1 MPLQEMADR
10 RRRRWDLEFK
20 TPGARR
26 SPATTAALLQ
36 WLAHL
41 SAPQRMRLFT
51 IENPWLASLL
61 RHMFACKLQQGQGGF
76 TVSAL
81 SHTDRVD
88 HYFTFSNRRSDT
100 TAERTF
106 EQQLRFCDTHNYLD
120 TVTLSTYLLQDF
132 PQCLRLA
139 HSISQSAAFQT
150 PCLAFWDPALRIWI
164 WQCPPWVLGT
174 AVSLAAVALAAFEK
188 SCWIGFFKAVGRDPR
203 APGETQLFTWE
214 TGGGFEEDME
224 DLAAFWFSLSSQQK
238 MNIVGNNETLSG
250 LFNSAETQ
258 LAEESK
264 EIQPWLLT
272 ATGREDKYY
281 SGCRTRHQHYNSSR
295 SLNLISMMTAE
306 DFPGEY
312 IAFLLFSSLERTGT
326 VFDLVARKI
335 AERVKEA
342 LKAHIAED
350 LMKSEVTISSQPKKI
365 KGKKK
370 RKKKQNEATR
380 PPRQAAARVTEI
392 DQSQTSKNIVTDILN
407 SVISRA
413 CQALEDSAEFLIV
426 QPGRKKHEKT
436 TKSLISVSSPSPRVL
451 EIQTKLTSLPANP
464 STRETEIIIPIMSE
478 TAPVSVFSA
487 ASSYEQLTAEAHLF
501 KINVWKVMMSRKK
514 TVMSFLKSLQE
525 VVIAL
530 FPTAYIG
537 IFGSFATRLA
547 LPTSDLD
554 LVIANTGFNRAEIV
568 AAVTALAAIL
578 PPYNWT
584 LAVQPIPTAT
594 VPVVKLTVDPQ
605 YFGGEFREQLKVDI
619 TFESQEDEE
628 RRHIGLAA
636 VKWVKQLLQD
646 YPYAQECILALKQVL
661 YQRRL
666 NSAYLGGLSSY
677 SLVLWV
683 AAYMRAFPCT
693 TSGDLIIGVLRFYG
707 CDFQPNTTGISFT
720 EPHFYP
726 RPAPVFTVCETLD
739 PVSPGNNTTKSAYRL
754 PDVQELFRV
763 CWESLQ
769 TSATVGHKN
778 PLARLYAQISA
789 SSSIA
794 TSVHC

>member
-26 SPATTAALLQ
+26 SPATSAALLQ

-41 SAPQRMRLFT
+41 PAPQRLRLFA

-61 RHMFACKLQQGQGGF
+61 RHMFVCKLQQGQGGF

-88 HYFTFSNRRSDT
+88 HYFTFSNIRSDT
-100 TAERTF
+100 TAERAF

-120 TVTLSTYLLQDF
+120 TVTLSSYLLQDF

-139 HSISQSAAFQT
+139 HSISQGAAFQT

-164 WQCPPWVLGT
+164 WQCPPWVLGS

-214 TGGGFEEDME
+214 IGEGFEEDME
-224 DLAAFWFSLSSQQK
+224 DLAAFWLSLSSQQK
-238 MNIVGNNETLSG
+238 TAIIGNIETLSAQ
-250 LFNSAETQ
+250 FQSAETQ
-258 LAEESK
+258 LAGPK
-264 EIQPWLLT
+264 EAQSWLLT
-272 ATGREDKYY
+272 AAGRDDKYY
-281 SGCRTRHQHYNSSR
+281 SGCRTRFQHYRSPR
-295 SLNLISMMTAE
+295 SLILISLMATE
-306 DFPGEY
+306 DAFPGEY
-312 IAFLLFSSLERTGT
+312 MALLLFSSLERAGT
-326 VFDLVARKI
+326 AFDLVARKA

-350 LMKSEVTISSQPKKI
+350 LMKSEIAISSQPKKT

-370 RKKKQNEATR
+370 RKKKQNEPAR
-380 PPRQAAARVTEI
+380 PLRQTTTKVAEI
-392 DQSQTSKNIVTDILN
+392 DQSQIAKSIAADILD
-407 SVISRA
+407 SVISRT
-413 CQALEDSAEFLIV
+413 CQAMEDSAEFLIV
-426 QPGRKKHEKT
+426 QPGRKKHDKA
-436 TKSLISVSSPSPRVL
+436 TKPSIPVSPHSPRPVQALPKPSATAPPSVS
-451 EIQTKLTSLPANP
+451 EA
-464 STRETEIIIPIMSE
+464 E
-478 TAPVSVFSA
+478 TAKPIVPISLTP
-487 ASSYEQLTAEAHLF
+487 SYEQLTTEAHLF
-501 KINVWKVMMSRKK
+501 KVNVWKVMMSRKK

-530 FPTAYIG
+530 FPSAYIG

-568 AAVTALAAIL
+568 AAVAALAAIL

-605 YFGGEFREQLKVDI
+605 CFGGDFREQLKVDI
-619 TFESQEDEE
+619 TFETQEDVE

-683 AAYMRAFPCT
+683 AAYMRACPCA
-693 TSGDLIIGVLRFYG
+693 TSGDLIVGVLRFYG
-707 CDFQPNTTGISFT
+707 CEFQPSTTGISST

-769 TSATVGHKN
+769 TSATLGHKN

-789 SSSIA
+789 SSSVA